1 MLFFKQVL
9 DKRGLLLSPMQMA
22 THGGDHLGSVSWSA
36 LAQGV
41 GLDVLVEQFIGV
53 KLWAVAG
60 QDDQAQ
66 SFRVSSHKALGK
78 TGAMHRMAVHNQIQ
92 SARGLFEQPL
102 DELYKALGL
111 EFSLKHHKGQCA
123 AIGNRR

>member
-66 SFRVSSHKALGK
+66 IVS
-78 TGAMHRMAVHNQIQ
+78 RWQPQ
-92 SARGLFEQPL
+92 SAWQDWSDAPDGRPQSDTVCPRLV
-102 DELYKALGL
+102 
-111 EFSLKHHKGQCA
+111 
-123 AIGNRR
+123 